1 MRTSDQST
9 LATLANPG
17 RVSSLLRG
25 ALREAFAGAVL
36 VGGGVMAYVDKDPR
50 WASYG
55 VAAASIVSAIQN
67 LRLPKRDDSA
77 DSGFMLRIAF
87 GMAGICTA
95 IGIDIYHAYPR
106 LAQGLTGSVEQRIL
120 GSLVAAGCLHC
131 VAHKQHDE
139 RIAQH
144 ERNLN

>member
-1 MRTSDQST
+1 MCTSDQST
-9 LATLANPG
+9 LATPANSG

-36 VGGGVMAYVDKDPR
+36 VGGGVMAYIDKDPR

-67 LRLPKRDDSA
+67 LRLPERDDSA

-87 GMAGICTA
+87 GMAGICTSM
-95 IGIDIYHAYPR
+95 GIDIYSLHGH
-106 LAQGLTGSVEQRIL
+106 LAQGLTEQVAKHVI
-120 GSLVAAGCLHC
+120 GFLVAAGCLQQ
-131 VAHKQHDE
+131 VAHMHHDE
-139 RIAQH
+139 RAAQQ
-144 ERNLN
+144 EREFV